1 MVSGLAFA
9 QHAQHGPATPYAGQE
24 ERDIKGLSAEDIA
37 ELRRGGG
44 WGFAKPAEL
53 NGMPGPAHLLELKD
67 QIGLRPEQAAAI
79 QSIFDRMRANAI
91 HEGER
96 LIALEQALD
105 EQFRGR
111 SVTDRSLR
119 EVLAEIEKSRQA
131 LRYIHLAAHLETPT
145 LLTPEQ
151 VRRYNQLRGYS
162 QNPCGDVPAGH
173 DPVMWR
179 RHNGCN

>member
-1 MVSGLAFA
+1 MIKFVVMVCLAIVPGLIVPALVLGLMLGVAFA
-9 QHAQHGPATPYAGQE
+9 QHDQHGAHAQPGPAMPYAGQDA
-24 ERDIKGLSAEDIA
+24 RDIKSLSAEDIA

-145 LLTPEQ
+145 
-151 VRRYNQLRGYS
+151 
-162 QNPCGDVPAGH
+162 
-173 DPVMWR
+173 
-179 RHNGCN
+179 